1 MLSDEQYLQTS
12 ISPSSLQPMC
22 SKSCGSLL
30 SGMQIPRTPKKQL
43 PALKHL
49 SLCPMPGSKW
59 DCSLPAC
66 ITILQTHPQ
75 LLLVPVDGTTQL
87 PGDLSLTCKWTWH
100 RSSPSAELKLGHIPG
115 ETLIKQPHILHLVI
129 SGAFCHCIAWQV
141 AYASFLPGAQC
152 PESQLEPV
160 NWTNLNCQC
169 MFVVG
174 CLRGTGS
181 TTPTENLGQRKPAQ
195 RCQLRK
201 KKE

>member
-1 MLSDEQYLQTS
+1 M
-12 ISPSSLQPMC
+12 
-22 SKSCGSLL
+22 GLL
-30 SGMQIPRTPKKQL
+30 SYQAI
-43 PALKHL
+43 
-49 SLCPMPGSKW
+49 SLWLANGPG
-59 DCSLPAC
+59 
-66 ITILQTHPQ
+66 T
-75 LLLVPVDGTTQL
+75 VPVQVFL
-87 PGDLSLTCKWTWH
+87 NK
-100 RSSPSAELKLGHIPG
+100 SAELKLGHIPG
-115 ETLIKQPHILHLVI
+115 ETLIKQPHTLHLVI
-129 SGAFCHCIAWQV
+129 SGAFCHCIAWRV

-201 KKE
+201 KKEWQEERWYGDSMGSHIFFLIIFKAGITNCD

>member
-1 MLSDEQYLQTS
+1 M
-12 ISPSSLQPMC
+12 
-22 SKSCGSLL
+22 GLL
-30 SGMQIPRTPKKQL
+30 SYQAI
-43 PALKHL
+43 
-49 SLCPMPGSKW
+49 SLWLANGPG
-59 DCSLPAC
+59 
-66 ITILQTHPQ
+66 T
-75 LLLVPVDGTTQL
+75 VPVQVFL
-87 PGDLSLTCKWTWH
+87 NK
-100 RSSPSAELKLGHIPG
+100 SAELKLGHIPG

-129 SGAFCHCIAWQV
+129 SGAFCHCIAWRI

-201 KKE
+201 KKEWQEERWYGDSMGSHIFFLIIFKAGITNCD

>member
-1 MLSDEQYLQTS
+1 M
-12 ISPSSLQPMC
+12 
-22 SKSCGSLL
+22 GLL
-30 SGMQIPRTPKKQL
+30 SYQAI
-43 PALKHL
+43 
-49 SLCPMPGSKW
+49 SLRLANGPG
-59 DCSLPAC
+59 
-66 ITILQTHPQ
+66 T
-75 LLLVPVDGTTQL
+75 VPVQVFL
-87 PGDLSLTCKWTWH
+87 NK
-100 RSSPSAELKLGHIPG
+100 SAELKLGHIPG

-129 SGAFCHCIAWQV
+129 SGAFCHCIAWRV

-201 KKE
+201 KKRMTGGAMIWWQHGFTHFFPHNI